1 MSIFIIVSAILTLA
15 LLAWALRPLWSGHRT
30 LALALMV
37 LGTGLTAALYLQ
49 FGKPEAI
56 GYIAPAPET
65 EIDNALTELQG
76 IVTTQPENLE
86 ARVLLARSF
95 LQLGRYG
102 EAQMHLAEALK
113 QQPGNAGLMVDY
125 AESLFRAGKP
135 DQPNPQAKQ
144 WIEKAIAIEPGNQ
157 RAVFFMGILLL
168 QEGKPGDAAKIW
180 ESLLPQLDAN
190 TAQALLPQINQARAQ
205 AGQPPIQAPA
215 MMSVA
220 VTVDIDPALRGTIP
234 EGAVLFVFAKQI
246 DGAGPPVA
254 AKRIAAPAFP
264 LQVSLSD
271 ADSVMP
277 TAKLSSLSRFSISA
291 KLSADGTANAAAGA
305 WQSDVV
311 TLQSDKLA
319 PVNLILRNQP

>member
-37 LGTGLTAALYLQ
+37 LGTGLTAGLYLQ

-102 EAQMHLAEALK
+102 EAQVNLAEALK

-168 QEGKPGDAAKIW
+168 QEGKPGEAAKIW

-234 EGAVLFVFAKQI
+234 DGAVLFVFAKQI

-319 PVNLILRNQP
+319 PVTLILHQQP

>member
-1 MSIFIIVSAILTLA
+1 MSVFIIVSAIFTLA

-30 LALALMV
+30 LASALVV
-37 LGTGLTAALYLQ
+37 LSMGLTAALYMQ

-56 GYIAPAPET
+56 GYIAPAPQT

-76 IVTTQPENLE
+76 IVTAQPENLE

-95 LQLGRYG
+95 LQLGRYR
-102 EAQMHLAEALK
+102 EAQVHLAEALK
-113 QQPGNAGLMVDY
+113 QQPDNAGLMVDF

-135 DQPNPQAKQ
+135 DQPDPQAQQ
-144 WIEKAIAIEPGNQ
+144 WIEKAIGIEPGNQ
-157 RAVFFMGILLL
+157 RAVFFKGILLL
-168 QEGKPGDAAKIW
+168 QEGKPGDAAKTW

-215 MMSVA
+215 MLSVA
-220 VTVDIDPALRGTIP
+220 VTVDIDPALRGSIP
-234 EGAVLFVFAKQI
+234 EGAVLFVFAKSV

-277 TAKLSSLSRFSISA
+277 TAKLSGLSRFSVSA
-291 KLSADGTANAAAGA
+291 KLSADGTANAAGGA

-319 PVNLILRNQP
+319 PVNLILRQQP

>member
-1 MSIFIIVSAILTLA
+1 VSVFIIVSAMLTLA
-15 LLAWALRPLWSGHRT
+15 LLAWALRPLWPGHRT

-37 LGTGLTAALYLQ
+37 VGTGLTAALYLQ

-56 GYIAPAPET
+56 GYIAPAPGT

-76 IVTTQPENLE
+76 IVAAQPENLE

-102 EAQMHLAEALK
+102 EAQVHLSEALK
-113 QQPGNAGLMVDY
+113 RQPGNAGLMVDF

-135 DQPNPQAKQ
+135 DQPDPQAKQ
-144 WIEKAIAIEPGNQ
+144 WIDKAIAIEPGNQ
-157 RAVFFMGILLL
+157 RAVFFKGILLL
-168 QEGKPGDAAKIW
+168 QEGKPGEAAKIW

-190 TAQALLPQINQARAQ
+190 TAQALIPQINQARAQ
-205 AGQPPIQAPA
+205 AGQPPIEAPA
-215 MMSVA
+215 MMSIA
-220 VTVDIDPALRGTIP
+220 VTVDMDPALRGSIP
-234 EGAVLFVFAKQI
+234 EGAVLFVFARQI

-277 TAKLSSLSRFSISA
+277 TAKLSSLPRFSVSA
-291 KLSADGTANAAAGA
+291 KLSTDGTANAAGGA
-305 WQSDVV
+305 WQSDAV
-311 TLQSDKLA
+311 TVQSDKLG
-319 PVNLILRNQP
+319 PVNLMLRQQP

>member
-37 LGTGLTAALYLQ
+37 LGTGLTAGLYLQ

-102 EAQMHLAEALK
+102 EAQVHLAEALK

-234 EGAVLFVFAKQI
+234 DGAVLFVFAKQI

-319 PVNLILRNQP
+319 PVTLILHQQP